1 VKKWRLEKYFLK
13 SPIFLLKEGF
23 FSHKQK
29 KRELVL
35 FSLSWSQ
42 SEQHPLMHP
51 VGWIVYGHETR
62 LDGWM
67 VCEQKK
73 LLVE

>member
-1 VKKWRLEKYFLK
+1 MEIGE
-13 SPIFLLKEGF
+13 IFSQVPNLFAQGRIFPPTNK
-23 FSHKQK
+23 K

-67 VCEQKK
+67 VCEQKTI
-73 LLVE
+73 VS